1 MTIRECYERL
11 GQNYEEVLD
20 RLGNEAI
27 LKKFVVKFLD
37 DPSYQ
42 MLDEGLKTGN
52 AEQAFRAAHTIKG
65 ICLNLGFDKL
75 YQASSDITEQLR
87 GKDIVEGTEERFL
100 EVKKQY
106 ADLTDIIRK
115 MAMDE

>member
-20 RLGNEAI
+20 RLGNETI
-27 LKKFVVKFLD
+27 LKKFVIKFLD

-42 MLDEGLKTGN
+42 MLEEGLKTGN

-75 YQASSDITEQLR
+75 YQASSDLTEQLR
-87 GKDIVEGTEERFL
+87 GKDTVEGTDDLFA

-106 ADLTDIIRK
+106 TDLTDAIRK
-115 MAMDE
+115 MAMEG

>member
-1 MTIRECYERL
+1 MTVRECYEQL
-11 GQNYEEVLD
+11 GQNYGEVLD
-20 RLGNEAI
+20 RLGSEAI

-42 MLDEGLKTGN
+42 MLEDGLKEKN

-75 YQASSDITEQLR
+75 YQASSALTEQLR
-87 GKDIVEGTEERFL
+87 GKNTIEGTDALFE
-100 EVKKQY
+100 EVKVQY
-106 ADLTDIIRK
+106 KNLTENIRK
-115 MAMDE
+115 MAMED